1 MTERSL
7 GRVFDVI
14 EVPEAGGLG
23 ALLRLAGV
31 STAMLIRLHSSTA
44 ILRKYS
50 HHRPS
55 LQDKLVGLLEKWTV
69 KKGDLVTSPTRALVR
84 ESREHL
90 GITEEDCL
98 VYPNLQPPVPISS
111 GTTQKTDTRL
121 SVLAVGRIG
130 KYKGTDLVLQAVGLL
145 QAQTYSQLRL
155 VLIGR
160 SEWPRNELE
169 AMVARSLR
177 PGTYD
182 LVGEVDHSEVIAAMR
197 RATMFVQA
205 SRYDNYPNTVLE
217 ALMSGCLV
225 VASNVG
231 GIPEIVTHRRTG
243 LLFECGNAQSLANQ
257 IQWALE
263 HPEESNMIASSGAKW
278 VHSEL
283 SGNKF
288 LNSVTAAYA
297 KTKERADRRKRIGVR
312 ISSA

>member
-1 MTERSL
+1 MMIALVSDEYPPATVTGGIGTYSKALAELLAGTGEHEVHVFCQSDAGKKGSAGEHIHEVMACGPRWRPARIVYHRLVAPLFGPIEHRVRWGIAVGRAVLMTERSL

-55 LQDKLVGLLEKWTV
+55 LQDRLVGLLEKWTV

-98 VYPNLQPPVPISS
+98 VYPNLQPPVPILS

-182 LVGEVDHSEVIAAMR
+182 LV
-197 RATMFVQA
+197 
-205 SRYDNYPNTVLE
+205 
-217 ALMSGCLV
+217 
-225 VASNVG
+225 
-231 GIPEIVTHRRTG
+231 
-243 LLFECGNAQSLANQ
+243 
-257 IQWALE
+257 
-263 HPEESNMIASSGAKW
+263 
-278 VHSEL
+278 
-283 SGNKF
+283 
-288 LNSVTAAYA
+288 
-297 KTKERADRRKRIGVR
+297 
-312 ISSA
+312 